1 MLPQRTG
8 GMLPTRRGLQSHM
21 RLNEV
26 VIEAIVLW
34 KVPQHKAEGWH
45 MLPHRRSKWQVAP
58 DACTCGLTSDVCRH
72 RSLVSSPQASTED
85 YMHTDVPQKPQ
96 LNTPG
101 EGRHRPPREPALPP
115 LLFHSSLPEH
125 RGPRAEVPPDFA
137 HSRSVASGPLVF
149 PFCMSSDPTLHDT
162 FTHEVPLVGIRD
174 CSF

>member
-1 MLPQRTG
+1 
-8 GMLPTRRGLQSHM
+8 MLPTRRGLQSHM

-85 YMHTDVPQKPQ
+85 YMHTDVPQKSQRFPSKDSTLREREGTAPHGSQPFRHSFSAPPSRMPPQ
-96 LNTPG
+96 KTTSTSATRLCAQ
-101 EGRHRPPREPALPP
+101 RKCRQWA
-115 LLFHSSLPEH
+115 SSLAALDVIPH
-125 RGPRAEVPPDFA
+125 HCA
-137 HSRSVASGPLVF
+137 
-149 PFCMSSDPTLHDT
+149 
-162 FTHEVPLVGIRD
+162 
-174 CSF
+174 